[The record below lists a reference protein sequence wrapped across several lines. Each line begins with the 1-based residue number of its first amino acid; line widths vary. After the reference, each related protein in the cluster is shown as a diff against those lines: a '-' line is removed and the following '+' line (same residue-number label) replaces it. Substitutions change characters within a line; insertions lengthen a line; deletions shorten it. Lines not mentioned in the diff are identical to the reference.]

1 MGARRKNPAKS
12 KATQE
17 ASETTDE
24 PVKEQQV
31 KITDQFKASKSKT
44 KKSSGAKG
52 AKNGTN
58 AKSGTDAGD
67 DNQKGEKKEK
77 KPKKVVDRFG
87 GMPESEVAKRK
98 LPDYLQEG
106 LDIVFIGINPSMWAA
121 YTGKYYDGP
130 GNHFWRALYLS
141 GFLPSPMGPGDET
154 TLLETHGIGFTNI
167 VERCV
172 HTTYL
177 GATLKR

>member
-17 ASETTDE
+17 ASETPIE

-44 KKSSGAKG
+44 KKSSGAK
-52 AKNGTN
+52 AGTN
-58 AKSGTDAGD
+58 SKSGTNTKSGTNGKD
-67 DNQKGEKKEK
+67 DNQKGEKK
-77 KPKKVVDRFG
+77 PKKVQDRFN
-87 GMPESEVAKRK
+87 GMPESEVAKRT

-141 GFLPSPMGPGDET
+141 GFLPYPMGPEDDSK
-154 TLLETHGIGFTNI
+154 LLEMGIGFTNI
-167 VERCV
+167 VSR
-172 HTTYL
+172 
-177 GATLKR
+177 